1 MKVWYRSRA
10 SLRQQVKIQGIS
22 QGRANAGR
30 LAGIKLLK
38 ADLHSAS
45 LPKQADVRP
54 VALSVQLS
62 QSQRLHSRPWSGYRV
77 GSNDLIHCQVSGAG
91 DKHRRVTQW
100 LIRPMIAVSGYHA
113 RLPDLQLDQAKELS
127 YRSRCPSEGNAMS
140 TLTIKCIRCMASV
153 QPASLAIISSTLYRR
168 GKLLCRSLAACL
180 LSRWLRIGILSN
192 VTPDKS
198 GL

>member
-54 VALSVQLS
+54 VALSV
-62 QSQRLHSRPWSGYRV
+62 
-77 GSNDLIHCQVSGAG
+77 
-91 DKHRRVTQW
+91 
-100 LIRPMIAVSGYHA
+100 
-113 RLPDLQLDQAKELS
+113 
-127 YRSRCPSEGNAMS
+127 
-140 TLTIKCIRCMASV
+140 
-153 QPASLAIISSTLYRR
+153 
-168 GKLLCRSLAACL
+168 
-180 LSRWLRIGILSN
+180 
-192 VTPDKS
+192 
-198 GL
+198 